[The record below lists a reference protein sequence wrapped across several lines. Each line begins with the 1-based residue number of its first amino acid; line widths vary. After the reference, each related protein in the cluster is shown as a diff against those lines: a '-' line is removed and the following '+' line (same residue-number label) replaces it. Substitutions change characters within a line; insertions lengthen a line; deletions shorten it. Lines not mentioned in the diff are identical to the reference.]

1 MSLLPQPTVMDSGA
15 LRVAEAKHHSVT
27 VQKAVWQEFW
37 QRDPEIVAAELN
49 ADVQKTLAL
58 FQLNSTAAQADNA
71 LLDAIGDS
79 RFSNRAPDS
88 IPPQWI
94 FDIDGQKFVY
104 APPPPVIE
112 EEPAP

>member
-1 MSLLPQPTVMDSGA
+1 MDSGA

-27 VQKAVWQEFW
+27 VQKTVWQEFW

-49 ADVQKTLAL
+49 ADTTKTLAL

-71 LLDAIGDS
+71 LLDAIGDD

-88 IPPQWI
+88 MPPFWS
-94 FDIDGQKFVY
+94 FDGTAFAY
-104 APPPPVIE
+104 NPPPPPEPE
-112 EEPAP
+112 ETEPPNP